1 MACTFPEPVESFEPW
16 RLRRVAQ
23 AVEAGEVPASLLT
36 ELQTEIQAARGRP
49 QAEGHAAAILQ
60 IADLA
65 DVDREKAAEV
75 LASIEAQPTIT
86 RELLMRR
93 IAEAW
98 LEGQRRAYRSPNW
111 PLV

>member
-1 MACTFPEPVESFEPW
+1 MPEPPEGFETW
-16 RLRRVAQ
+16 LLRRVAQ
-23 AVEAGEVPASLLT
+23 AVEAGEVPAELVT
-36 ELQTEIQAARGRP
+36 ELQSELAAARERP
-49 QAEGHAAAILQ
+49 QEEGRAAAIRQ

-93 IAEAW
+93 IAKAW
-98 LEGQRRAYRSPNW
+98 LEGQRMCGGCAETR
-111 PLV
+111 

>member
-1 MACTFPEPVESFEPW
+1 VSI
-16 RLRRVAQ
+16 
-23 AVEAGEVPASLLT
+23 EAGEVPANLLRELET
-36 ELQTEIQAARGRP
+36 EMRAARGRP

-75 LASIEAQPTIT
+75 LASIEAQPTVT

-93 IAEAW
+93 IVEAW
-98 LEGQRRAYRSPNW
+98 LEGQRRVRSTGVCW
-111 PLV
+111 IAERSSVQCGYDTF

>member
-1 MACTFPEPVESFEPW
+1 MAS
-16 RLRRVAQ
+16 A
-23 AVEAGEVPASLLT
+23 LLYPF
-36 ELQTEIQAARGRP
+36 L

-75 LASIEAQPTIT
+75 LASIEAQPTVT

-93 IAEAW
+93 IVEAW
-98 LEGQRRAYRSPNW
+98 LEGHGEAYRARNSSAS
-111 PLV
+111 

>member
-1 MACTFPEPVESFEPW
+1 VAGDTPEPLEDFEVW
-16 RLRRVAQ
+16 LLRRVAQ
-23 AVEAGEVPASLLT
+23 AVEAGEVPASLLA
-36 ELQTEIQAARGRP
+36 ELQAEIQAAKGRP

-65 DVDREKAAEV
+65 EVDRERAAEV
-75 LASIEAQPTIT
+75 LASIETKPRIT

-98 LEGQRRAYRSPNW
+98 LQGQRRAYR
-111 PLV
+111 LR